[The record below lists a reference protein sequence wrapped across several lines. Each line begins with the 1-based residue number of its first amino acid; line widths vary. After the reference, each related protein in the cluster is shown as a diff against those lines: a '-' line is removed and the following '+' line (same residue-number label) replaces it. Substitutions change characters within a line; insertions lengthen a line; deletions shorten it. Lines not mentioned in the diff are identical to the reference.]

1 MNEETSKNEA
11 ASQGDRE
18 ESAGSPPVKR
28 VLRVGLKRAPGP
40 ETGPNHTRER

>member
-18 ESAGSPPVKR
+18 AVSYTHLRAPPVKR
-28 VLRVGLKRAPGP
+28 VLRVGLKKSPRP
-40 ETGPNHTRER
+40 